1 MKEQILGYV
10 LLNEEGLAMMLTPGW
25 KFYFSKIS
33 LRFGPHRNDIVAFN
47 EESEIESWINRLF
60 ENESYVDGKPI
71 TKDFIRSL
79 TISKIILK

>member
-10 LLNEEGLAMMLTPGW
+10 LLNEEGLAIMLTPSC

-33 LRFGPHRNDIVAFN
+33 LRFDRHRNDMVAFN
-47 EESEIESWINRLF
+47 EESEIETWINRLF

>member
-1 MKEQILGYV
+1 M
-10 LLNEEGLAMMLTPGW
+10 
-25 KFYFSKIS
+25 
-33 LRFGPHRNDIVAFN
+33 VAFN
-47 EESEIESWINRLF
+47 EESEIKSWINRLF